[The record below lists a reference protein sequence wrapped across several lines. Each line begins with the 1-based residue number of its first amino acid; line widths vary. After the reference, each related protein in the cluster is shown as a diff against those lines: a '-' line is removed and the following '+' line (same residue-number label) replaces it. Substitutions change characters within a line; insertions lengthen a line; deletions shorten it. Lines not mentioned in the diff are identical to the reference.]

1 MKVPIGA
8 TVVVDLWNTARGNGM
23 VRHETHTLNLV
34 RAESDFRLDKGD
46 RAIVIASTENFV
58 KVIPKDDFAEIL
70 APGSLEPCIEPLAA
84 RIAGI
89 LRSSSGATGGIMS
102 LDAVVDAIGKTSL
115 RGLVTLEHVRKACKA
130 RERPFEE
137 IHHDNDIY
145 LALKISDVPG
155 DQAALLD
162 VIRCQNGTSEAH
174 LKIALQWN
182 DVRFQRV
189 VDHLVSRGLLRK
201 DVSYKD
207 GTRYF
212 VPGA

>member
-1 MKVPIGA
+1 MKVPVGA

-46 RAIVIASTENFV
+46 RAIVIASTDNFV

-70 APGSLEPCIEPLAA
+70 AHGSLEPCIEPLAA
-84 RIAGI
+84 MIATV
-89 LRSSSGATGGIMS
+89 LRSGAGATGGIMS
-102 LDAVVDAIGKTSL
+102 LDAVVEAFGKTSV
-115 RGLVTLEHVRKACKA
+115 RGLVTSEHVRKACRAK
-130 RERPFEE
+130 ERPFEE
-137 IHHDNDIY
+137 FHHGNDIY
-145 LALKISDVPG
+145 LALKVTDVPA
-155 DQAALLD
+155 DQAAVLD
-162 VIRCQNGTSEAH
+162 VIRFQNGTSEAR

-189 VDHLVSRGLLRK
+189 VDHLVGRGLLRK

-207 GTRYF
+207 GIRYF
-212 VPGA
+212 LPGE